1 MGLGIVVFTGKG
13 IIFVSIC
20 ACCLNHQHCCNYVVI
35 AVDEGRIG
43 VFAKRMNTALQSVIM
58 ATTDS
63 TSWSQ
68 NVFDLIPYF
77 TCDALDNNTELYILM
92 KHNFCMSNMSRLG
105 HAKRKVF
112 DPQEIGPLE
121 F

>member
-1 MGLGIVVFTGKG
+1 MCMLFEPSTLL
-13 IIFVSIC
+13 FV
-20 ACCLNHQHCCNYVVI
+20 YVVI

-77 TCDALDNNTELYILM
+77 TCDALDNNTGLYILM
-92 KHNFCMSNMSRLG
+92 NHNLCMSNMSRLG
-105 HAKRKVF
+105 HAKREDF